1 MKQLK
6 TNPKKFWKS
15 AMIRAVKSMAQA
27 TIAALGTTALIT
39 EVDWLTVMS
48 MSAMTGLLS
57 ILTSISTGLP
67 EVEEGE

>member
-27 TIAALGTTALIT
+27 TIASLGTTALIT